1 VIKSRPAIL
10 ALLTALN
17 LVNYID
23 RFLVMAV
30 SERFGAEFG
39 LNDKRRAAVV
49 TAFMLG
55 YMITS
60 PIFGRLG
67 DRMPRKGLIAA
78 GVALWSLATV
88 LSGFAGGFVTMLLAR
103 IAVGVGEASYATL
116 SPTIIDDLAPRE
128 AKSRWLAIFYTATPV
143 GAALGYILGG
153 VLDPLGWRAAFFICG
168 GPGILLAA
176 VTLLIQEP
184 ARAQEEALPAAP
196 GAGGAYREMFGA
208 PQYRYAVLGFIAQTF
223 ALGGFTEWAAPFL
236 SRKLCFDLADG
247 NKVFGVITLL
257 TGLVGTVAGGWIA
270 DRIPGEDRA
279 RAALKLCAWS
289 SALAAPLGLAALL
302 QPTSVG
308 FLIALGLTELA
319 IFASVSPSNAAV
331 LGSVPLGLRAS
342 AMAACIFA
350 IHLLGDLL
358 SPNAVGAVSDAFH
371 DPQGACT
378 GARGLQVGMYALP
391 VALALSAFFW
401 FRGAAV
407 VRVVP
412 VEVEPAP
419 VK

>member
-1 VIKSRPAIL
+1 MIKSRPAIL

-39 LNDKRRAAVV
+39 LSDTRRAAVV

-88 LSGFAGGFVTMLLAR
+88 LSGFAGGFVSMFLAR
-103 IAVGVGEASYATL
+103 IAVGIGEASYATL

-128 AKSRWLAIFYTATPV
+128 SKSRWLAIFYTATPV

-168 GPGILLAA
+168 GPGLLLAA

-184 ARAQEEALPAAP
+184 ERAPEGARPG
-196 GAGGAYREMFGA
+196 GAGAAYREMFRL
-208 PQYRYAVLGFIAQTF
+208 PQFRYAVLGFVAQCF
-223 ALGGFTEWAAPFL
+223 AVGGFTEWAAPLL
-236 SRKLCFDLADG
+236 SRKLCFELADG
-247 NKVFGVITLL
+247 NKIFGVITLGA
-257 TGLVGTVAGGWIA
+257 GLVGTVAGGWIA

-279 RAALKLCAWS
+279 RAALRLCGWS
-289 SALAAPLGLAALL
+289 SALAAPLGVIALL
-302 QPTSVG
+302 QPNATG

-319 IFASVSPSNAAV
+319 TFASTSPSNAAV
-331 LGSVPLGLRAS
+331 LGSVPLSLRAS

-358 SPNAVGAVSDAFH
+358 SPNVVGAVSDALH

-378 GARGLQVGMYALP
+378 GARGLQIGMYTLP

-412 VEVEPAP
+412 DAAPEPVP